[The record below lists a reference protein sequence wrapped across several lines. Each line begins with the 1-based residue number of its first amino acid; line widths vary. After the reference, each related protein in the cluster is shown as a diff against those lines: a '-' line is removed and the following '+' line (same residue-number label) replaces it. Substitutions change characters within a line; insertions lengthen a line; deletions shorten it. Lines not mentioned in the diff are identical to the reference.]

1 MLTQILLIANLVVSL
16 LLVAAVGYIWNLLDA
31 LSSISVYIS
40 LYLNDKYEDFG
51 DKQFEPTEYDE

>member
-16 LLVAAVGYIWNLLDA
+16 LLVAAVGYIWKLLDA

-51 DKQFEPTEYDE
+51 NKQFESTEYDE

>member
-16 LLVAAVGYIWNLLDA
+16 LLVAAVGYIWKLLDA

-51 DKQFEPTEYDE
+51 KKQFESTEYDE

>member
-16 LLVAAVGYIWNLLDA
+16 LLVAAVGYIWKLLDA
-31 LSSISVYIS
+31 LSSISVYTS

-51 DKQFEPTEYDE
+51 NKQFESTEYDE